1 MCNPNDLQTQP
12 QPTAPTTLHVSSPP
26 SQRLPPS
33 TSLPLLAKAHILLC
47 TQADLNTET
56 EFGAI
61 AACGIM
67 LYGIIRWRQ
76 AEYRERL
83 RLLNQEEEREEW
95 EKGEGEEGRWRV
107 EMVDRELR
115 AEEREGNEVAGGK
128 EVEEEVARLVDLAV
142 GEIRDWDREVG
153 RRLEFALR
161 EVIWAKW
168 CVEGK
173 GIRMP
178 S

>member
-1 MCNPNDLQTQP
+1 
-12 QPTAPTTLHVSSPP
+12 
-26 SQRLPPS
+26 
-33 TSLPLLAKAHILLC
+33 
-47 TQADLNTET
+47 
-56 EFGAI
+56 
-61 AACGIM
+61 M

-76 AEYRERL
+76 AEHRERL
-83 RLLNQEEEREEW
+83 RLLNQEEEKREEW
-95 EKGEGEEGRWRV
+95 EKGEGEEGRCRV

-115 AEEREGNEVAGGK
+115 AEQRDERVGVGSGK
-128 EVEEEVARLVDLAV
+128 EIEEEVTRLVDLAV
-142 GEIRDWDREVG
+142 GEVRDWDREVG